1 MKMVSEEQAGRLAEA
16 YFNYASIRVSE
27 IEYTLDVELALSACR
42 SLRKIQE
49 ELDISMTGLNRDGD
63 DKLIRR
69 EAILAAMLQQMRA
82 DRA

>member
-1 MKMVSEEQAGRLAEA
+1 MKMISEEQARRLAEA

-42 SLRKIQE
+42 NLRKIQD

-63 DKLIRR
+63 DKLIQK
-69 EAILAAMLQQMRA
+69 EAILESMLQKMRA